1 MARRKFS
8 IGGVKVVFQRSS
20 NLTKLVV
27 LIAVALSI
35 VTLMMLAT
43 TIVARQ
49 ELAAEQRQQAIA
61 LEQENAKLAA
71 QIAELGSVQSV
82 LRIAREKLGYEDP
95 DAIIFETVDPTE
107 AQ

>member
-49 ELAAEQRQQAIA
+49 ELAEEQRQQAIA
-61 LEQENAKLAA
+61 LEQDNSRLE
-71 QIAELGSVQSV
+71 QYIQELGTIKAII
-82 LRIAREKLGYEDP
+82 RIAQEKLGL
-95 DAIIFETVDPTE
+95 VE
-107 AQ
+107 ADSVVIQPE